1 MTNIFNDL
9 NLISPELYLILGSM
23 LVLLTVS
30 FCKNQQQKA
39 ALFLCFITASFAL
52 IILLFQAFNF
62 FHEENATR
70 EMIFNSMLSV
80 DRYSI
85 FSRILILASGIV
97 IILMMYAKTSVHKE
111 KDFELPILALLSIA
125 GMMLMVGCTSL
136 ISLYVSMEIM
146 SLPLYILAASK
157 RDNSISTEA
166 GMKYFILGSLS
177 SCLYLFGAS
186 LIYGFTGQLSFDGIF
201 QAVDNR
207 IDPALLFG
215 IIFIITSFS
224 FKISAVPFHMW
235 TPDVYQGSPTIIT
248 SFFATAPKVASFTL
262 FGRLLFDPFFGAA
275 NQWQQIVIFIAL
287 ASMLIGSLGA
297 IVQKNFKRL
306 LAYSSIGH
314 MGFALAGFASGEESG
329 ISSAL
334 IYIGIYVTMTLTIFS
349 CILMLRRNGEEVEN
363 IYELNGLATNHPY
376 MAFAIAVIMF
386 SMAGVPP
393 LAGFFAKFVV
403 LQSLIANGL
412 YVTSVIFVI
421 ASIIAAYYYL
431 NLIKIIYFE
440 GNAVALDKPFSL
452 ILISIATV
460 GVIINLIYFVFPTSL
475 FDIARSTVELF
486 IRIV

>member
-1 MTNIFNDL
+1 MTNIFTDL
-9 NLISPELYLILGSM
+9 NFISPELFLILGAM
-23 LVLLTVS
+23 VVLLTAS
-30 FCKNQQQKA
+30 YCKINQHKT
-39 ALFLCFITASFAL
+39 ALLLCFIIAFCAF
-52 IILLFQAFNF
+52 IILLFQAYNF
-62 FHEENATR
+62 FHEENVAR
-70 EMIFNSMLSV
+70 EMIFNAMLSI

-85 FSRILILASGIV
+85 FSRMLILASGIV
-97 IILMMYAKTSVHKE
+97 IILMMYAQAGLQKDR
-111 KDFELPILALLSIA
+111 DFELPILALLSIS

-146 SLPLYILAASK
+146 SLPLYILAASS
-157 RDNSISTEA
+157 RDNSTSTEA

-186 LIYGFTGQLSFDGIF
+186 LIYGFTGQLSFEGIF
-201 QAVDNR
+201 RAVDNR

-215 IIFIITSFS
+215 IIFIITSFC

-235 TPDVYQGSPTIIT
+235 TPDVYQGSPTIVT
-248 SFFATAPKVASFTL
+248 SFFATAPKVASFAL
-262 FGRLLFDPFFGAA
+262 FGRLLFDPFFGAT

-287 ASMLIGSLGA
+287 ASMLVGSLGA

-314 MGFALAGFASGEESG
+314 IGFALSGFASGEENG

-334 IYIGIYVTMTLTIFS
+334 IYMVIYVTMTLTIFA
-349 CILMLRRNGEEVEN
+349 CILMLRRDGKEIED

-376 MAFAIAVIMF
+376 IAFAIAVIMF

-403 LQSLIANGL
+403 LQALIANSL
-412 YVTSVIFVI
+412 YVTAIIFVI

-431 NLIKIIYFE
+431 NVIKIIYFE
-440 GNAVALDKPFSL
+440 GNATALDRPFPTVL
-452 ILISIATV
+452 IGIAII
-460 GVIINLIYFVFPTSL
+460 GVIFNLFYFIFPTSL
-475 FDIARSTVELF
+475 FDVARSTAELF